1 MSSLKPQVTL
11 QIVASLTDNFRGF
24 TYDRNMFLVQTT
36 GVTEMNFFVG
46 GNGSRSKYTKSLGLT
61 NLKSGLYDSKPT
73 RVEYLTL
80 TYSLCLLTNIRRLG
94 KNYKTPD

>member
-1 MSSLKPQVTL
+1 MSSIITSSDAP
-11 QIVASLTDNFRGF
+11 NFRSF

-61 NLKSGLYDSKPT
+61 NLKSGLYDSKST

-80 TYSLCLLTNIRRLG
+80 TYSLCLLTNIRRVG
-94 KNYKTPD
+94 KKYKDPGLICSRRQ